1 VSTGTVALLV
11 AAILVLDLVIFL
23 RVIRPQLRKRG
34 EAARAAARAGLKGA
48 TPLREGPARSFG
60 EESRGVGQVRGS
72 GHLAV
77 TDDAIVFAMA
87 APARVLRIPRERVT
101 AVGEARSFLGTAGAR
116 RVLRIDFLRDDGTPD
131 AVAFDVGRDRDGW
144 RAALGGA

>member
-1 VSTGTVALLV
+1 MSTGTVALLV
-11 AAILVLDLVIFL
+11 AAILALDVVIFL

-34 EAARAAARAGLKGA
+34 EAARAAAHAALEGGV
-48 TPLREGPARSFG
+48 PVREGSVRSFG
-60 EESRGVGQVRGS
+60 VESRGMRQVRGS

-87 APARVLRIPRERVT
+87 APPGVLRIPRERVT
-101 AVGEARSFLGTAGAR
+101 AVGEARGFLGKAGAR
-116 RVLRIDFLRDDGTPD
+116 PVLRIDFVDEEGAPD

-144 RAALGGA
+144 RAALGGV